1 MGALEKNIHAITIGE
16 KSHGKGV
23 AQKFVE
29 LTDGSA
35 LFITYAQIILPDGTK
50 YDKYGIEPKI
60 ISVKELLQIEN
71 LVIPNY
77 QRPYKWTEKV
87 CRR

>member
-1 MGALEKNIHAITIGE
+1 LGTLEKNIHAVTIGE
-16 KSHGKGV
+16 KSYGKGV

-50 YDKYGIEPKI
+50 YNKHGIEPKI
-60 ISVKELLQIEN
+60 ILKNRNNTQYINSVT
-71 LVIPNY
+71 NY
-77 QRPYKWTEKV
+77 IKNMKGKL
-87 CRR
+87 